1 MSAAQNFSIEEPSPA
16 WAPWCR
22 RWLCATAEER
32 LWNGLSLGVLAITT
46 VLVLLTFRDYGVTW
60 DEDVHNWYG
69 NFALDYYL
77 SGFTDHR
84 ALHFQDLI
92 NYGAAFDMI
101 AALLNKFSPLGV
113 YETRHLLN
121 GLVGIVGLFG
131 AGKLGRALGGPRAGF
146 AAMLFLVLTP
156 NYYGQMFNNPKDI
169 PFAVAGVWSAYYIV
183 RILPSLPRPKLRL
196 VVKLGAAAGFAMG
209 VRVGGLLFLCY
220 LGLILTLSGI
230 WQGIAARSVTV
241 LLDAAFASLVR
252 VFLPVTA
259 IAYAI
264 MLVFWPWAQGDP
276 IDNPLAAL
284 AVFSHQVF
292 PFNTLFDGRFVPASN
307 LPWAYLPTYIVIA
320 LPELILILLALA
332 PIVAA
337 MAFWRGARRRE
348 IVLSRFLIGF
358 VIVFPVGYAMAITAV
373 LFDGMRHFIFVLPPI
388 AVAAALVADMALT
401 RLERFRF
408 RAPVYAGLAAY
419 GVMHI
424 SIMVMLHP
432 DQYVYYN
439 AFVGGVDGAQRRFK
453 LDYWANSYAED
464 VRGLERVLRAQYGA
478 DFEDREFTVAVC
490 GPATSARYFFPPN
503 FRLTYKLAAADFFIA
518 FTKDN
523 CDETLP
529 GLPVY
534 RVERMGALLSEV
546 IDRRQ
551 ILADQR
557 RMTQPIAGATRPSPQ
572 GASAIR

>member
-1 MSAAQNFSIEEPSPA
+1 MSAAPSFSIAIPCA
-16 WAPWCR
+16 GWAPWRR
-22 RWLCATAEER
+22 RWLSATPEER
-32 LWNGLSLGVLAITT
+32 LWGGLSLGLLVTVT

-92 NYGAAFDMI
+92 NYGTAFDMT
-101 AALLNKFSPLGV
+101 AALLNKFSPFGV

-121 GLVGIVGLFG
+121 GLVGVVGLAG
-131 AGKLGRALGGPRAGF
+131 AWKLGRALGGPRAGF
-146 AAMLFLVLTP
+146 LAMLFLALTP

-169 PFAVAGVWSAYYIV
+169 PFAVAGLWSAYYIV
-183 RILPSLPRPKLRL
+183 RILPALPRPKWRL
-196 VVKLGAAAGFAMG
+196 VAKLGVAAGFTMG

-230 WQGIAARSVTV
+230 WQVIAARRITV
-241 LLDAAFASLVR
+241 LLDTAWASLVR
-252 VFLPVTA
+252 VFLPAAA
-259 IAYAI
+259 IAYAM
-264 MLVFWPWAQGDP
+264 MLAFWPWAQRDP
-276 IDNPLAAL
+276 INNPLAAL
-284 AVFSHQVF
+284 ATFSHQVF

-307 LPWAYLPTYIVIA
+307 LPWEYLPTYIAIA

-332 PIVAA
+332 PIAA
-337 MAFWRGARRRE
+337 AVAFWRGARRRE
-348 IVLSRFLIGF
+348 IVLSRFLIAF
-358 VIVFPVGYAMAITAV
+358 LILFPVGYAIAITAV
-373 LFDGMRHFIFVLPPI
+373 LFDGMRHFIFTLPPI

-408 RAPVYAGLAAY
+408 RAPVYAALAAY
-419 GVMHI
+419 GVMHLW
-424 SIMVMLHP
+424 IMVTLHP

-464 VRGLERVLRAQYGA
+464 VRGLEGVLRAQYGA
-478 DFEDREFTVAVC
+478 DFEDHEFTVAVC

-503 FRLTYKLAAADFFIA
+503 FRLTYKRASADFFIA

-523 CDETLP
+523 CDQSLP
-529 GLPVY
+529 GVPVY

-557 RMTQPIAGATRPSPQ
+557 RMVQPVAGTIPPSQ
-572 GASAIR
+572 HGGSALR

>member
-1 MSAAQNFSIEEPSPA
+1 MSAAESFPIKGPSPA
-16 WAPWCR
+16 WAPWRR
-22 RWLCATAEER
+22 RWQRATAEER
-32 LWNGLSLGVLAITT
+32 LWGGLALGVGAIATI
-46 VLVLLTFRDYGVTW
+46 LVLLTFRDYGVTW

-77 SGFTDHR
+77 SGFADHR

-92 NYGAAFDMI
+92 NYGAAFDMT
-101 AALLNKFSPLGV
+101 AAFLNKFSPLGV
-113 YETRHLLN
+113 YETRHLFN
-121 GLVGIVGLFG
+121 GLVGIVGLAG
-131 AGKLGRALGGPRAGF
+131 AWKLGRVMAGPRAGF
-146 AAMLFLVLTP
+146 LAMLFLVLTP

-169 PFAVAGVWSAYYIV
+169 PFAVAAVWAAYYMV
-183 RILPSLPRPKLRL
+183 RILPDLPRPKWRL
-196 VVKLGAAAGFAMG
+196 VAKLGIAIGLAMG

-220 LGLILTLSGI
+220 LGLLLALSGI
-230 WQGIAARSVTV
+230 WQAVAARSVRV
-241 LLDAAFASLVR
+241 LVDAAWASLLG

-264 MLVFWPWAQGDP
+264 MLVFWPWGQLDP
-276 IDNPLAAL
+276 IHNPLIAL
-284 AVFSHQVF
+284 GVFSHQAF
-292 PFNTLFDGRFVPASN
+292 PFNTLFNGRFVPASN
-307 LPWAYLPTYIVIA
+307 LPWEYLPTYIVIA
-320 LPELILILLALA
+320 LPELPLILLALA

-337 MAFWRGARRRE
+337 IAFWRGARRRE
-348 IVLSRFLIGF
+348 IVLSRFLLGF
-358 VIVFPVGYAMAITAV
+358 LIVFPVGYAIAISAV
-373 LFDGMRHFIFVLPPI
+373 LFDGMRHFIFTLPPI
-388 AVAAALVADMALT
+388 AVVAALVADLALT

-408 RAPVYAGLAAY
+408 RLPVYAALGVY
-419 GVMHI
+419 GIMHV

-464 VRGLERVLRAQYGA
+464 VRGLEGVLRAQYGA

-503 FRLTYKLAAADFFIA
+503 FRLTYKRAMADFFIA

-529 GLPVY
+529 GVPVY
-534 RVERMGALLSEV
+534 RVTRMGALLSEV

-551 ILADQR
+551 ILADRR
-557 RMTQPIAGATRPSPQ
+557 RMAQPLAVENVPQQ